1 MGHFYSLRLL
11 QVTLVWKLYQLYT
24 LSSIFPSI
32 WSWGYSCLPDPK
44 ELQEQQYNYPY
55 HHIPWEADGIWRP
68 ARVLRWSYE
77 YLALVEK
84 VTKTV
89 LSLSP
94 KLILDFGCGDGYLTL
109 RLLHLNEHVKVV
121 GVDIS
126 DRALM
131 FARAFCG
138 DSERAA
144 FYHSI
149 GEIPQNLL
157 PFDVV
162 IAMEVLEH
170 IPPDDLPNVVEQV
183 WKALRHDGW
192 FVVSV
197 PTTNIALSP
206 KHYQHFSLNSLQT
219 VLGGRFILLTYE
231 YVHRIGLASKLI
243 GRVLANRFVIVNNKF
258 LLSLLTKLYRSLVMT
273 ANERN
278 GVHLLAVF
286 RRKED

>member
-1 MGHFYSLRLL
+1 M
-11 QVTLVWKLYQLYT
+11 
-24 LSSIFPSI
+24 PE
-32 WSWGYSCLPDPK
+32 PK

-55 HHIPWEADGIWRP
+55 HYILWEADGIWRP
-68 ARVLRWSYE
+68 ARVLWWSYE

-84 VTKTV
+84 VTKTI
-89 LSLSP
+89 LSLAP

-109 RLLHLNEHVKVV
+109 RLLQLDEHLKNIKVV

-131 FARAFCG
+131 FAKAFCG

-144 FYHSI
+144 FYRSI
-149 GEIPQNLL
+149 SEIPQSLL

-170 IPPDDLPNVVEQV
+170 IPQDNLPNVVEQI

-197 PTTNIALSP
+197 PTTNVALNP
-206 KHYQHFSLNSLQT
+206 KHYQHFSLDSLQAA
-219 VLGGRFILLTYE
+219 LGERFILLTYE
-231 YVHRIGLASKLI
+231 YVHRNGLAWALI
-243 GRVLANRFVIVNNKF
+243 RRVLVNRLAIVNNKL

-273 ANERN
+273 ADDRN
-278 GVHLLAVF
+278 GAHLLAVF
-286 RRKED
+286 RRKW

>member
-1 MGHFYSLRLL
+1 M
-11 QVTLVWKLYQLYT
+11 
-24 LSSIFPSI
+24 PE
-32 WSWGYSCLPDPK
+32 PK

-55 HHIPWEADGIWRP
+55 HYIPWEADGIWRP
-68 ARVLRWSYE
+68 ARVLWWSYE

-121 GVDIS
+121 GVDVS

-131 FARAFCG
+131 FARAFCS
-138 DSERAA
+138 DSQRAA
-144 FYHSI
+144 FYRSI
-149 GEIPQNLL
+149 DEIPQNLI

-170 IPPDDLPNVVEQV
+170 IPPDNLPNVVEQV

-197 PTTNIALSP
+197 PTTNIALNP
-206 KHYQHFSLNSLQT
+206 KHYQHFSLNSLQWE
-219 VLGGRFILLTYE
+219 GGLSYSHMNTFT
-231 YVHRIGLASKLI
+231 GLA
-243 GRVLANRFVIVNNKF
+243 
-258 LLSLLTKLYRSLVMT
+258 
-273 ANERN
+273 
-278 GVHLLAVF
+278 
-286 RRKED
+286 